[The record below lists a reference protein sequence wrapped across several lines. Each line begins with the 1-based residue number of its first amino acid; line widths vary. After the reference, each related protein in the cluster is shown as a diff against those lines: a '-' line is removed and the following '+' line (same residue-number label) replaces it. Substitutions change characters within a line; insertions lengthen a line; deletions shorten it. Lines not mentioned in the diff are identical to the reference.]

1 MIDPAIAPKVSTP
14 DTTAYSSAAAAKA
27 DNSAG
32 NGFYDALS
40 TAGHHDRHRQDADT
54 EAQPPATGETATDDQ
69 AGEVSSDNTRKP
81 LIEIAR
87 TAISRAL
94 NNADG
99 KEQSEVGKTGQET
112 ADGVTE
118 ADTRKSAKIAIGN
131 DTATHG
137 STQATVLDGAQRA
150 AVAKHAQSVKSE
162 KSDKTVDDAE
172 TAEGADQDDTGDASA
187 ELNEVL
193 SLLSGGAADAG
204 QANVQVHQAGR
215 NSAQHAANGP
225 DNEAALAAAI
235 GKAETQSDTSD
246 AGELAANADTE
257 QGTDATETDRSF
269 RFLRADGKGQA
280 LSMRTSAAEGEPV
293 KVEAGSAKDG
303 GAPIAVLEARRYI
316 APASSNAVGITA
328 ALMGDGEWASA
339 MAPGS
344 ELANAATQSSSGK
357 VVNTLK
363 LQMSPIELG
372 NVTATLR
379 LTGEELS
386 VQLTVET
393 HAAYKQLS
401 DDQSDMLKA
410 LRAQGF
416 AVDQIQVS
424 LAVSSADRTDSA
436 QTGGQ
441 GQQTGQQAS
450 QSGNQGGNGSGERRM
465 AAERQET
472 ANQTGTMAD
481 GASTVQTVSG
491 GSGSSRPGH
500 VYL

>member
-1 MIDPAIAPKVSTP
+1 MIDPAMAPKVSTP

-54 EAQPPATGETATDDQ
+54 EAQPSATGETPNGDQ
-69 AGEVSSDNTRKP
+69 TGEASSDNTRKP

-118 ADTRKSAKIAIGN
+118 ADTRKSAKIAIGK
-131 DTATHG
+131 DTASHG
-137 STQATVLDGAQRA
+137 SAQATVLDGAQRA

-172 TAEGADQDDTGDASA
+172 TVEGADQDEMGAASA

-193 SLLSGGAADAG
+193 SLLSGGAADAA

-235 GKAETQSDTSD
+235 GKAERHSDTSD
-246 AGELAANADTE
+246 AAELAANADTE
-257 QGTDATETDRSF
+257 QGADATETDRSF

-424 LAVSSADRTDSA
+424 LAVNSADRTDSA